1 MTPADQAKLT
11 PEALDEDET
20 VILRANDPNAPDN
33 VVLFSYELMEYHKVP
48 VNAAQFHLTTHLDKS
63 LGEIHHRE
71 SNDAKAQ
78 LAMQTQIAEKEKAV
92 LEDIIKQGVYAEGET
107 VEDTSA
113 LRNDFN
119 FSDRSVQT
127 IIHARKEVETEPEPP
142 VTVEFSA
149 TATQW
154 EIWDAYMAEF
164 ARAEAEEKRAKERA
178 KSRSK
183 KKQESGDMS
192 WRKTVQANAEKKK
205 DPLYS
210 YEMTQSLK
218 VMERATTQVSYDE
231 ILMDFMF
238 YEDQSDRLH
247 PNSASA
253 LPLWQFACPKVSK
266 NKAVTS
272 FCWNTAEQNM
282 FAVGHGSYSFTRQT
296 VGCVCVYSLS
306 NPSFPDFTYTTPSGV
321 MTLDF
326 NTTLMP
332 TLLVC
337 GLYDGSIMVFD
348 LGKRDPKTL
357 GPEKAPVAQSTMST
371 GAHMDPVWQVQW
383 SRENAYSFFTISSG
397 ECSNGLP
404 QPSRRTAVSDAGR
417 CCQQTAASWSG
428 LSPPRSCRSRRDLSS
443 TDRWTARRWTL
454 WTRTIR
460 ASDGSARPAS
470 ASATSSRTSS
480 SLGRRR
486 VTSSSAR
493 RCTRRSTCCASRGMT

>member
-397 ECSNGLP
+397 ECSNC
-404 QPSRRTAVSDAGR
+404 PS
-417 CCQQTAASWSG
+417 
-428 LSPPRSCRSRRDLSS
+428 LSPRG
-443 TDRWTARRWTL
+443 DR
-454 WTRTIR
+454 
-460 ASDGSARPAS
+460 
-470 ASATSSRTSS
+470 
-480 SLGRRR
+480 
-486 VTSSSAR
+486 V
-493 RCTRRSTCCASRGMT
+493 